1 MNITRLNIY
10 KRLRDFKV
18 PSSVLDE
25 IFSNDKDLK
34 ILEDSFS
41 ALVDD
46 GFSEDESAEN
56 ISKMILK
63 ELDID
68 PDQLINDPEKAAIYA
83 HIMGISNG
91 NQQNTG
97 NRGQQS
103 PMANMGGVPP
113 GASPTDVTGAG
124 GGNIGTGSVPMPG
137 ETGFSAAAS
146 KPPRGPQT

>member
-1 MNITRLNIY
+1 MKQILQVVLIMDITRLNIY

-34 ILEDSFS
+34 ILEDAFS

-63 ELDID
+63 ELDTD
-68 PDQLINDPEKAAIYA
+68 PDQSLTEEK
-83 HIMGISNG
+83 
-91 NQQNTG
+91 
-97 NRGQQS
+97 
-103 PMANMGGVPP
+103 
-113 GASPTDVTGAG
+113 
-124 GGNIGTGSVPMPG
+124 
-137 ETGFSAAAS
+137 
-146 KPPRGPQT
+146 

>member
-1 MNITRLNIY
+1 MARVLQVVLVMNIARLNIY

-25 IFSNDKDLK
+25 IFSNDKDFK

-41 ALVDD
+41 AIVDD

-68 PDQLINDPEKAAIYA
+68 PDQSLTEEK
-83 HIMGISNG
+83 
-91 NQQNTG
+91 
-97 NRGQQS
+97 
-103 PMANMGGVPP
+103 
-113 GASPTDVTGAG
+113 
-124 GGNIGTGSVPMPG
+124 
-137 ETGFSAAAS
+137 
-146 KPPRGPQT
+146 

>member
-1 MNITRLNIY
+1 MKQILQVVLIMDVTRLNIY

-34 ILEDSFS
+34 ILEDAFS

-56 ISKMILK
+56 ISKLILK

-68 PDQLINDPEKAAIYA
+68 PDQSLTEEK
-83 HIMGISNG
+83 
-91 NQQNTG
+91 
-97 NRGQQS
+97 
-103 PMANMGGVPP
+103 
-113 GASPTDVTGAG
+113 
-124 GGNIGTGSVPMPG
+124 
-137 ETGFSAAAS
+137 
-146 KPPRGPQT
+146 